1 MREVTWRTWREA
13 MTDALYGPA
22 GFYRTAAPVDHFR
35 TSVHVSSAFAR
46 GVLQL
51 ARLTGLRTVVDLGAG
66 RGELLES
73 LAGLDSELTL
83 VAVEIRERP
92 PELDERIAWVPTM
105 PAVQNA
111 MVVANEWLDNV
122 PLDVVDNGRLVEVSH
137 RSVERAGPEP
147 SERDNVWLAEWGG
160 VEVGHSR
167 DEAWESVVGRL
178 ERGVAVAI
186 DYGHVR
192 AARPKESTL
201 AAYRD
206 GRMVSPVPDGSCDLT
221 AWVAMDAV
229 AAAGVRAGATQT
241 RLTTQREALGALGL
255 DGARPPLELAKAD
268 PAAYLRALARA
279 GEVGTLLDP
288 NGLGG
293 FTWLVQAKGIELPV
307 ELS

>member
-1 MREVTWRTWREA
+1 

-35 TSVHVSSAFAR
+35 TSVHISSAFAR

-51 ARLTGLRTVVDLGAG
+51 ARLTGLRTIVDLGAG

-73 LAGLDSELTL
+73 LAALDSELTL

-92 PELDERIAWVPTM
+92 LELSERIEWVPTM
-105 PAVQNA
+105 PTAIQA

-122 PLDVVDNGRLVEVSH
+122 PLDVVENGRLVEVSH
-137 RSVERAGPEP
+137 RGVERPGAEP
-147 SERDNVWLAEWGG
+147 SLRDNVWLAEWGG
-160 VEVGHSR
+160 VEVGHPR

-192 AARPKESTL
+192 AARPKEPTL

-229 AAAGVRAGATQT
+229 AAAGVRAGATRT
-241 RLTTQREALGALGL
+241 LLTTQREALTALGL
-255 DGARPPLELAKAD
+255 DGGRPPLELATAD
-268 PAAYLRALARA
+268 PAAYLKALARA

-293 FTWLVQAKGIELPV
+293 FSWLVQAKGIELPV
-307 ELS
+307 ELG